1 METRGIG
8 KSAAIPAP
16 APNCNIRR
24 RLIRRERFDTTAG
37 SADDAASTV
46 VPRVAG
52 PSRSEFWL
60 SDSFAEEFPFLLS
73 KRGSPT
79 RDKLNLLQ
87 LTLSTYIPPRNGD
100 PWSAARI
107 GVAFSGE
114 GAPLA
119 QMDRAQDS

>member
-8 KSAAIPAP
+8 KSAVIPAA
-16 APNCNIRR
+16 APSCNKLR
-24 RLIRRERFDTTAG
+24 RLIRLERFD
-37 SADDAASTV
+37 ASV
-46 VPRVAG
+46 VPLVAG